1 MLCRFALLLLTSV
14 LLLPG
19 QTYDLLLKGGHVIDP
34 KNNLNALLDVAIA
47 GGKVARVAANI
58 APGEARAVAD
68 VRGLYVTPGLVDIHV
83 HVYAGTG
90 LARTYTGDLS
100 VYPDPLSFRS
110 GVTTMV
116 DAGTSGWK
124 NFPDFRQRIIDRAK
138 TRVLAFINIVGNGMS
153 PAGES
158 DPSNMDA
165 GETAKMARANKDVIV
180 GFKTAHYAG
189 EGWPAVDGATKAGR
203 MENLPVMV
211 DFGVLKAPRNLE
223 ILMGDKLRKGDIY
236 THCYAGLRAEVE
248 NGKVNPAMRQG
259 REKGIYF
266 DVGHGGGSFFW
277 NIAVPAIQGGFYPDS
292 ISSDLHMGS
301 VNSGFKDMPN
311 LMSKMMSLGMPLE
324 KVVRASTW
332 NPAVEI
338 NRPELGNLSVGA
350 EADVAVLRLD
360 QGQFG
365 FLDSAGARREGT
377 QRLSPEMTLRK
388 GVVMWDLNG
397 RAAKDWKSFP
407 YRVRGAAPDKK

>member
-1 MLCRFALLLLTSV
+1 MLCRFALLLLTSI

-83 HVYAGTG
+83 HLYAGTG

-236 THCYAGLRAEVE
+236 THCYSGLRAEVQ

>member
-1 MLCRFALLLLTSV
+1 MAIRFAFILLTSA

-19 QTYDLLLKGGHVIDP
+19 QAYDLLLKGGHVIDP
-34 KNNLNALLDVAIA
+34 KNNLNGLLDVAIT
-47 GGKVARVAANI
+47 GGKIARVAAGI
-58 APGEARAVAD
+58 APAEAKAVAD
-68 VRGLYVTPGLVDIHV
+68 VRGLYVTPGLIDIHV

-124 NFPDFRQRIIDRAK
+124 NFPDFRQRVIDRAK

-153 PAGES
+153 PSGES
-158 DPSNMDA
+158 DPSNMDPE
-165 GETAKMARANKDVIV
+165 ETAKMARANKDVIV

-236 THCYAGLRAEVE
+236 THCYSGLRAEVQ

-292 ISSDLHMGS
+292 ISSDLHVGS
-301 VNSGFKDMPN
+301 MNSGFKDMPN

-324 KVVRASTW
+324 KVIRASTW
-332 NPAVEI
+332 NPALEI

-377 QRLSPEMTLRK
+377 QRLTPEMTLRK
-388 GVVMWDLNG
+388 GVAVWDLNG
-397 RAAKDWKSFP
+397 RAAKDWKSFD
-407 YRVRGAAPDKK
+407 YRKPRSPSTAK

>member
-1 MLCRFALLLLTSV
+1 MALRFAFILLTCS

-34 KNNLNALLDVAIA
+34 KNNLNGLLDVAIS
-47 GGKVARVAANI
+47 GGKIVRVAVGIPAED
-58 APGEARAVAD
+58 AKAVAD

-90 LARTYTGDLS
+90 LPRTYTGDLS

-153 PAGES
+153 PVGES

-165 GETAKMARANKDVIV
+165 EETAKMARAHKDVVV

-266 DVGHGGGSFFW
+266 DLGHGGGSFFW

-292 ISSDLHMGS
+292 ISSDLHVGS
-301 VNSGFKDMPN
+301 MNSGFKDMPN

-324 KVVRASTW
+324 KVIRASTW

-360 QGQFG
+360 QGHFG

-377 QRLSPEMTLRK
+377 QRLTPEMTLRK
-388 GVVMWDLNG
+388 GVAVWDLNG
-397 RAAKDWKSFP
+397 RAAKDWKSFD
-407 YRVRGAAPDKK
+407 YRKPRIPSTAK

>member
-1 MLCRFALLLLTSV
+1 MCRFAGILLAFALC
-14 LLLPG
+14 LPG

-34 KNNLNALLDVAIA
+34 KNNVNSPMDVAITA
-47 GGKVARVAANI
+47 GKIARVAANI
-58 APGEARAVAD
+58 PAGEAKSVAD
-68 VRGLYVTPGLVDIHV
+68 VRGLFVMPGLVDIHV

-90 LARTYTGDLS
+90 LPRTYTGDLS

-138 TRVLAFINIVGNGMS
+138 TRVLAFLNIVGNGMS

-158 DPSNMDA
+158 DPGNMDPE
-165 GETAKMARANKDVIV
+165 ETMKMAAANKDVIV

-189 EGWPAVDGATKAGR
+189 DGWPAVDGATKAGR
-203 MENLPVMV
+203 DLNLPVMV
-211 DFGVLKAPRNLE
+211 DFGTIKPPRNLE
-223 ILMGDKLRKGDIY
+223 TLLNSKLRKGDIY
-236 THCYAGLRAEVE
+236 THCYSGLRAEVE
-248 NGKVNPAMRQG
+248 SGKLNPAMRQG
-259 REKGIYF
+259 RERGIFF

-277 NIAVPAIQGGFYPDS
+277 NIAVPAVQAGFFPDS

-311 LMSKMMSLGMPLE
+311 LMGKMMSLGMSLE
-324 KVVRASTW
+324 SVVRASTW

-338 NRPELGNLSVGA
+338 GRRDLGNLDVGA
-350 EADVAVLRLD
+350 EADVAVLKLE

-377 QRLSPEMTLRK
+377 SRLSAEMTLRK
-388 GVVMWDLNG
+388 GVVQWDLNG
-397 RAAKDWKSFP
+397 RAAKDWKTFP
-407 YRVRGAAPDKK
+407 YRKPGAPPVKK

>member
-1 MLCRFALLLLTSV
+1 MRRFASILLASA

-34 KNNLNALLDVAIA
+34 KNNLNAPLDVAITA
-47 GGKVARVAANI
+47 GKVARVAAGI
-58 APGEARAVAD
+58 PVAEAKAVAD
-68 VRGLYVTPGLVDIHV
+68 VRGLYVMPGLIDIHV

-90 LARTYTGDLS
+90 LPRTYTGDLS

-124 NFPDFRQRIIDRAK
+124 NFPDFRQRVIDRAK
-138 TRVLAFINIVGNGMS
+138 TRVLAFLNIVGNGMS
-153 PAGES
+153 PVGES

-165 GETAKMARANKDVIV
+165 EETAKMARAHKDVIV

-189 EGWPAVDGATKAGR
+189 EGWSAVDGATKAGR
-203 MENLPVMV
+203 AENLPVMV
-211 DFGVLKAPRNLE
+211 DFGVLKPPRNLE
-223 ILMGDKLRKGDIY
+223 ALMGDKLRKGDIY
-236 THCYAGLRAEVE
+236 THCYAGLRLEVE
-248 NGKVNPAMRQG
+248 NGKLNPAMRQG
-259 REKGIYF
+259 RERGIYF

-277 NIAVPAIQGGFYPDS
+277 NIAVPAIQADFFPDS

-338 NRPELGNLSVGA
+338 NRLELGHLSVGA
-350 EADVAVLRLD
+350 EADVAVLRLE

-365 FLDSAGARREGT
+365 FLDSAGARREGK
-377 QRLSPEMTLRK
+377 QRLSTEMTLRK
-388 GVVMWDLNG
+388 GVPVWDLNG
-397 RAAKDWKSFP
+397 RAAKDWKSFN
-407 YRVRGAAPDKK
+407 YRKPGAPPSKK

>member
-1 MLCRFALLLLTSV
+1 MHRLALLLFAGGS
-14 LLLPG
+14 LLSA

-34 KNNLNALLDVAIA
+34 KNNLNAPLDVAITA
-47 GGKVARVAANI
+47 GKIARVAAGI
-58 APGEARAVAD
+58 PASEAKAVAD

-100 VYPDPLSFRS
+100 VYPDPFSFRT

-124 NFPDFRQRIIDRAK
+124 NFPDFRQRIIDRAR
-138 TRVLAFINIVGNGMS
+138 TRVLAFLNIVGNGMS

-158 DPSNMDA
+158 DPANMDA
-165 GETAKMARANKDVIV
+165 EETAKMARANKDVIV

-211 DFGVLKAPRNLE
+211 DFGTLKPPRNLE

-236 THCYAGLRAEVE
+236 THCYAGLRAEVVD
-248 NGKVNPAMRQG
+248 GKVNPAMRQG

-292 ISSDLHMGS
+292 ISSDLHVGS
-301 VNSGFKDMPN
+301 MNSGFKDMPN
-311 LMSKMMSLGMPLE
+311 LMSKMLSLGMPLE
-324 KVVRASTW
+324 KVIRASTW

-338 NRPELGNLSVGA
+338 NRLDLGHLTVGA

-365 FLDSAGARREGT
+365 FLDSAGARREGN
-377 QRLSPEMTLRK
+377 QRLTAEMTLRR
-388 GVVMWDLNG
+388 GLPLWDLNG
-397 RAAKDWKSFP
+397 RAAPDWKRFD
-407 YRVRGAAPDKK
+407 YKKPRLPSTAR

>member
-1 MLCRFALLLLTSV
+1 MRRIASTLLLAASCLHS
-14 LLLPG
+14 

-34 KNNLNALLDVAIA
+34 KNNLNAPLDVAISA
-47 GGKVARVAANI
+47 GKIARVAAGI
-58 APGEARAVAD
+58 APEEAKAVAD

-90 LARTYTGDLS
+90 VARTYTGDLS

-124 NFPDFRQRIIDRAK
+124 NFADFRQRVIDRAK
-138 TRVLAFINIVGNGMS
+138 TRVLAFLNIVGNGMS

-158 DPSNMDA
+158 DPANMDA
-165 GETAKMARANKDVIV
+165 EETARVARANKDVIV

-203 MENLPVMV
+203 AENLPVMV

-236 THCYAGLRAEVE
+236 THCYAGLRQEVVD
-248 NGKVNPAMRQG
+248 GKLNPAMRQG

-277 NIAVPAIQGGFYPDS
+277 NIAVPAIEANFFPDS
-292 ISSDLHMGS
+292 ISSDLHVGS
-301 VNSGFKDMPN
+301 MNSGFKDMPN
-311 LMSKMMSLGMPLE
+311 LMSKMLSLGMPLE

-332 NPAVEI
+332 NPALEI

-350 EADVAVLRLD
+350 EADVAVLKLER
-360 QGQFG
+360 GQFG
-365 FLDSAGARREGT
+365 FLDSAGARREGN
-377 QRLSPEMTLRK
+377 QRLTAEMTLRK
-388 GVVMWDLNG
+388 GVPLWDLNG
-397 RAAKDWKSFP
+397 RAAKDWKSFD
-407 YRVRGAAPDKK
+407 YRKPRIPSTAK

>member
-1 MLCRFALLLLTSV
+1 MHYRFALVLLASTLLLS
-14 LLLPG
+14 G

-34 KNNLNALLDVAIA
+34 KNNLNARLDVAIRA
-47 GGKVARVAANI
+47 GTIARVAANI
-58 APGEARAVAD
+58 SPDEAKAVAD
-68 VRGLYVTPGLVDIHV
+68 VRGLYVIPGLVDIHV

-124 NFPDFRQRIIDRAK
+124 NFPDFRHRIIDRAK

-153 PAGES
+153 PVGES
-158 DPSNMDA
+158 DPANMDPE
-165 GETAKMARANKDVIV
+165 ETAKMARANQDVVV
-180 GFKTAHYAG
+180 GFKTAHFAG

-236 THCYAGLRAEVE
+236 THCYSGLRAEVE
-248 NGKVNPAMRQG
+248 DGKLNPAMRQG

-277 NIAVPAIQGGFYPDS
+277 NIAVPAIEAGFYPDS
-292 ISSDLHMGS
+292 ISSDLHVGS
-301 VNSGFKDMPN
+301 MNAGFKDMPN
-311 LMSKMMSLGMPLE
+311 LMSKMLSLGMPLE

-350 EADVAVLRLD
+350 EADVAVLRLE

-365 FLDSAGARREGT
+365 FLDSAGARRAGT
-377 QRLSPEMTLRK
+377 QRLVAEMTLRK
-388 GVVMWDLNG
+388 GVPLWDLNG
-397 RAAKDWKSFP
+397 RAAKDWRTFP
-407 YRVRGAAPDKK
+407 YRVRGTAPVKK

>member
-1 MLCRFALLLLTSV
+1 MFRQFAFLLMASAPLLL
-14 LLLPG
+14 G
-19 QTYDLLLKGGHVIDP
+19 QAYDLLLKGGHVIDP
-34 KNNLNALLDVAIA
+34 KNNLNAPLDVAIS
-47 GGKVARVAANI
+47 GGKVARVAAGI
-58 APGEARAVAD
+58 PREDAKAVVD
-68 VRGLYVTPGLVDIHV
+68 VRGLYVVPGLVDIHV

-90 LARTYTGDLS
+90 LSRTYTGDLS

-138 TRVLAFINIVGNGMS
+138 TRVLAFLNIVGNGMS

-158 DPSNMDA
+158 DPANMDPI
-165 GETAKMARANKDVIV
+165 ETAKMARQHKDVIV

-189 EGWPAVDGATKAGR
+189 EGWSAVDGATQAGR
-203 MENLPVMV
+203 TENLPVMV
-211 DFGVLKAPRNLE
+211 DFGVLKPPRNLE

-236 THCYAGLRAEVE
+236 THCYAGLRAEVV

-292 ISSDLHMGS
+292 ISSDLHVGS
-301 VNSGFKDMPN
+301 MNSGFKDMPN
-311 LMSKMMSLGMPLE
+311 LMSKMLSLGMPLE

-338 NRPELGNLSVGA
+338 QRPELGNLSVGT
-350 EADVAVLRLD
+350 EADVAVLRLE
-360 QGQFG
+360 QGLFG

-377 QRLSPEMTLRK
+377 QRLTAEMTLRK
-388 GVVMWDLNG
+388 GLVLWDLNG
-397 RAAKDWKSFP
+397 RAGQDWKFFD
-407 YRVRGAAPDKK
+407 YRKPRIPSTAK

>member
-1 MLCRFALLLLTSV
+1 MRRFASILLASA

-34 KNNLNALLDVAIA
+34 KNNLNAPLDVAITA
-47 GGKVARVAANI
+47 GKVARVAAGI
-58 APGEARAVAD
+58 PVAEAKALAD
-68 VRGLYVTPGLVDIHV
+68 VRGLYVMPGLIDIHV

-90 LARTYTGDLS
+90 LPRTYTGDLS

-124 NFPDFRQRIIDRAK
+124 NFPDFRQRVIDRAK
-138 TRVLAFINIVGNGMS
+138 TRVLAFLNIVGNGMS
-153 PAGES
+153 PVGES

-165 GETAKMARANKDVIV
+165 EETAKMARAHKDVIV

-189 EGWPAVDGATKAGR
+189 EGWSAVDGATKAGR
-203 MENLPVMV
+203 AENLPVMV
-211 DFGVLKAPRNLE
+211 DFGVLKPPRNLE
-223 ILMGDKLRKGDIY
+223 ALMGDKLRKGDIY
-236 THCYAGLRAEVE
+236 THCYAGLRLEVE
-248 NGKVNPAMRQG
+248 NGKLNPAMRQG
-259 REKGIYF
+259 RERGIYF

-277 NIAVPAIQGGFYPDS
+277 NIAVPAIQADFFPDS

-338 NRPELGNLSVGA
+338 NRLELGHLSVGA
-350 EADVAVLRLD
+350 EADVAVLRLE

-365 FLDSAGARREGT
+365 FLDSAGARREGK
-377 QRLSPEMTLRK
+377 QRLTTEMTLRK
-388 GVVMWDLNG
+388 GVPVWDLNG
-397 RAAKDWKSFP
+397 RAAKDWKSFN
-407 YRVRGAAPDKK
+407 YRKPGAPPSKK

>member
-1 MLCRFALLLLTSV
+1 MFRFALLLGVGS
-14 LLLPG
+14 LLCAQP
-19 QTYDLLLKGGHVIDP
+19 YDLLLKGGHVIDP
-34 KNNLNALLDVAIA
+34 KNNVNSPMDVAITA
-47 GGKVARVAANI
+47 GKIARVAAGI
-58 APGEARAVAD
+58 PASDAKAVAD
-68 VRGLYVTPGLVDIHV
+68 VRGLYVTPGLIDIHV

-90 LARTYTGDLS
+90 LGRTYTGDLS

-124 NFPDFRQRIIDRAK
+124 NFPDFRQRIIDRAR
-138 TRVLAFINIVGNGMS
+138 TRVLAFLNIVGNGMS

-158 DPSNMDA
+158 DPTNMDA
-165 GETAKMARANKDVIV
+165 DETAKMARANKDVIV

-203 MENLPVMV
+203 TENLPVMV
-211 DFGVLKAPRNLE
+211 DFGVLKPPRNLE

-236 THCYAGLRAEVE
+236 THCYAGLRGEVID
-248 NGKVNPAMRQG
+248 GKVNPALRQG

-277 NIAVPAIQGGFYPDS
+277 NIAVPAIQGDFFPDS
-292 ISSDLHMGS
+292 ISSDLHVGS
-301 VNSGFKDMPN
+301 MNSGFKDMPN
-311 LMSKMMSLGMPLE
+311 LMSKMMSLGMSLE
-324 KVVRASTW
+324 KVIRASTW

-338 NRPELGNLSVGA
+338 NRTELGHLTVGT
-350 EADVAVLRLD
+350 EADVTVLRLEK
-360 QGQFG
+360 GQFA

-377 QRLSPEMTLRK
+377 QRLSADMTLRK
-388 GVVMWDLNG
+388 GVPLWDLNG
-397 RAAKDWKSFP
+397 RAAKDWKSFD
-407 YRVRGAAPDKK
+407 YRKPRVPSTAK